1 MTADPRL
8 ALPADAPLPRTPA
21 FDRYERLALL
31 LRQVV
36 RDAADEWDIPAAD
49 LAEAGADDLS
59 AWADQLA
66 AAARAGAAS
75 LAWMAY
81 ATKRRT

>member
-8 ALPADAPLPRTPA
+8 AAPTAAPLPSTAA

-36 RDAADEWDIPAAD
+36 RDAADEWHVPAAD
-49 LAEAGADDLS
+49 LAEAGAADLH
-59 AWADQLA
+59 AWADELA
-66 AAARAGAAS
+66 AAARAGASA

-81 ATKRRT
+81 AAKRRA

>member
-8 ALPADAPLPRTPA
+8 ALPADAALPRTAA
-21 FDRYERLALL
+21 FDRHARLALL

-36 RDAADEWDIPAAD
+36 RDAADEWHVPPAD
-49 LAEAGADDLS
+49 LAEAGADDLR
-59 AWADQLA
+59 AWGGELA

-81 ATKRRT
+81 AAKRRA

>member
-8 ALPADAPLPRTPA
+8 ALPADAPLPRTVA

-36 RDAADEWDIPAAD
+36 RDAADGWRAPAAD
-49 LAEAGADDLS
+49 LAEAGAADLH
-59 AWADQLA
+59 AWADELA

-81 ATKRRT
+81 AAKRRA

>member
-8 ALPADAPLPRTPA
+8 ALPADAPLPSTAA
-21 FDRYERLALL
+21 FDRHERLALI

-36 RDAADEWDIPAAD
+36 RDAADEWHVPAAD
-49 LAEAGADDLS
+49 LH
-59 AWADQLA
+59 AWADELA
-66 AAARAGAAS
+66 AAARAGASA

-81 ATKRRT
+81 AAKRRA